1 MQSTYP
7 TGTKNSK
14 SKWEATGVYITEIEY
29 FENFENFDNTS
40 FQIEDYQ
47 DFMYSIIVYYYIKE
61 KNGRRRLKDSKSV
74 IMKKIKTDQIPELN
88 YRNVQAEDTKKEFTI
103 TVVDSTS
110 YMPNQPMLKLKYISN
125 EGEVV
130 REIEFIHP
138 NPPDKTMKEYTWDAK
153 AFYSAQFLFDLDNMK

>member
-14 SKWEATGVYITEIEY
+14 SKWEATGEYITEIEY
-29 FENFENFDNTS
+29 FENFENSNNTS

-47 DFMYSIIVYYYIKE
+47 DFMYYIIVYYYIKE
-61 KNGRRRLKDSKSV
+61 KNGSRKLIISKNV

-88 YRNVQAEDTKKEFTI
+88 YRNVQADDTKKEFTI

-130 REIEFIHP
+130 REIEFIYP
-138 NPPDKTMKEYTWDAK
+138 NPSDMTMREYTFDTK
-153 AFYSAQFLFDLDNMK
+153 AFSSAQFIFDLDNMK